1 MYDKANEVFEEAAK
15 LISGDRQS
23 SYGDATETAR
33 RVGMAWAAILGLGE
47 PIPPYKAHSMMA
59 MLKIVRGNQ
68 DPTWEDSWIDGAA
81 YIGLAREAI
90 DLQG

>member
-1 MYDKANEVFEEAAK
+1 MYNKANEIFESAKK
-15 LISGDRQS
+15 LIAGDRQD

-33 RVGMAWAAILGLGE
+33 RVGMAWSALLGLGE
-47 PIPPYKAHSMMA
+47 PIPPFQVQSMMA

-68 DPTWEDSWIDGAA
+68 DPAWEDSWIDGAA

-90 DLQG
+90 DL